1 MQLGSPRACG
11 GRFQQTRTFTS
22 LLHRRQKPFTSICH
36 PPRSNGPTVPAIAP
50 KEGGVECRGS
60 VQPRQPGQLGIVAS
74 SARFKRDIQAMG
86 EASQSLL
93 QLRPVTFRYKQDP
106 QATRQ
111 YGDRRGSGQSLS
123 GAGHTG
129 ARWASVQYH
138 ELISMLLNELQ
149 RQQREFQELKAGL
162 MARLTQLEAAVPR
175 SASLAG
181 RSSAGVDSIY
191 GPNERSDRRGGKS

>member
-36 PPRSNGPTVPAIAP
+36 PPRSNGPVPAIAP
-50 KEGGVECRGS
+50 KDGGVECRGS

-93 QLRPVTFRYKQDP
+93 QLGPVTFRYKQDP

-111 YGDRRGSGQSLS
+111 YGLIAEEVAKVYPELVTRGPDGLRCSTTSSFRCCSTSCNGSSGSSRSLRP
-123 GAGHTG
+123 A
-129 ARWASVQYH
+129 
-138 ELISMLLNELQ
+138 
-149 RQQREFQELKAGL
+149 
-162 MARLTQLEAAVPR
+162 
-175 SASLAG
+175 
-181 RSSAGVDSIY
+181 
-191 GPNERSDRRGGKS
+191 